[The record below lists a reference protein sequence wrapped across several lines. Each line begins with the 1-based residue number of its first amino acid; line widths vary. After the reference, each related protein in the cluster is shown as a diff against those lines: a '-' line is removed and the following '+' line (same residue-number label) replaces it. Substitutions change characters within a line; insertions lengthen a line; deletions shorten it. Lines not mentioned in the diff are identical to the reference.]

1 MEEMKHQSFEEM
13 LKRLEEI
20 VRALDNV
27 ETPLDTSLA
36 LFEEGA
42 RLVRLCTDK
51 LDAAQQKVTQ
61 LTTGTDGTLTEGE
74 FQGGTR

>member
-61 LTTGTDGTLTEGE
+61 LTAGEGGAVSE
-74 FQGGTR
+74 APFQGGGR

>member
-20 VRALDNV
+20 VRALDTV

-42 RLVRLCTDK
+42 KLVRLCTDK

-61 LTTGTDGTLTEGE
+61 LTAGSDGSVSEAP
-74 FQGGTR
+74 FQGGSK

>member
-1 MEEMKHQSFEEM
+1 MSEKKEMTFEEM

-27 ETPLDTSLA
+27 ETPLETSLA

-42 RLVRLCTDK
+42 CLVRLCSEK
-51 LDAAQQKVTQ
+51 LDQAQQKVTI
-61 LTTGTDGTLTEGE
+61 LTSSPDGVTEE
-74 FQGGTR
+74 DFQAAN

>member
-1 MEEMKHQSFEEM
+1 MEEMKNMSFEEM

-42 RLVRLCTDK
+42 KLVRLCTDK
-51 LDAAQQKVTQ
+51 LDAAQQKVTM
-61 LTTGTDGTLTEGE
+61 LTTGTDGSVSEAP
-74 FQGGTR
+74 FQGGR